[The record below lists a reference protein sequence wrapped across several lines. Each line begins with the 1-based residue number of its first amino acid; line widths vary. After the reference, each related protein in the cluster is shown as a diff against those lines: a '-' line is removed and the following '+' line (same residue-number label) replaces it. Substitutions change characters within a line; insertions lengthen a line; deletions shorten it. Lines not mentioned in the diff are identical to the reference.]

1 MCPVSG
7 HALFILRTLYKSHI
21 PSKQVAPYRHRTV
34 AVADPVMWVAAKFV
48 WTPLVLTQLK
58 MIEVLSR
65 NEIGNF
71 ADPDT

>member
-1 MCPVSG
+1 M
-7 HALFILRTLYKSHI
+7 
-21 PSKQVAPYRHRTV
+21 
-34 AVADPVMWVAAKFV
+34 AVADPVDVGGCKICMDTVSLD
-48 WTPLVLTQLK
+48 PLK

>member
-1 MCPVSG
+1 M
-7 HALFILRTLYKSHI
+7 
-21 PSKQVAPYRHRTV
+21 
-34 AVADPVMWVAAKFV
+34 AVPGQDPVDVGAAKFV
-48 WTPLVLTQLK
+48 WTQLVLTQLK

>member
-21 PSKQVAPYRHRTV
+21 PSKWNHSGTALWLWQTQLI
-34 AVADPVMWVAAKFV
+34 WVPAKFV